1 MKRNAQLTFWFGL
14 CLVPL
19 LALPAVAGP
28 LFPCVKAVS
37 SKNGNFLV
45 LIDVQPEPGQG
56 NAQTVLLQVFPKENF
71 INTKDRL
78 AAPASYWT
86 DWMRWSV
93 MLDAHRIQN
102 EPQPCPLPLITDD
115 GEFLVLLRVGPAF
128 SGEGAVLQI
137 YRRRDHLGDPVR
149 EGPDHGVFIKSI
161 ALKGIWPPDK
171 FGANTA
177 AWDDETPQWFAGG
190 TFEFS
195 SDCRQLT
202 HKTRW
207 GNTVRINLEDGSVS
221 RK

>member
-1 MKRNAQLTFWFGL
+1 MKRNAQLSFLFGL
-14 CLVPL
+14 CPVFL

-37 SKNGNFLV
+37 SKNGNFLA
-45 LIDVQPEPGQG
+45 LTDVQPEPGQG
-56 NAQTVLLQVFPKENF
+56 NAQRVLLQVFPRENF

-86 DWMRWSV
+86 DWIRWSV
-93 MLDAHRIQN
+93 MLDADRMRN

-115 GEFLVLLRVGPAF
+115 GEFLILLHVGPTL
-128 SGEGAVLQI
+128 SGEHAVLQI

-161 ALKGIWPPDK
+161 ALKQIWPSDK
-171 FGANTA
+171 LADNTA

-195 SDCRQLT
+195 EDSRQLA

-221 RK
+221 WK